1 MEISVLSSGSRGNSV
16 LIKTDNTK
24 VLIDLG
30 VTKSYVEEKLNELE
44 VDPEEIKAILI
55 THTHVDH
62 IQGLKVFL
70 KKYHP
75 KLYVNKIILSL
86 LKEYIDDF
94 DYVLYEESNFKID
107 DIDVNVIK
115 TSHDVKGSVGFIIK
129 NKNKNK
135 SLVYITDTGYIN
147 NKYFK
152 DLTNHNLY
160 IMESNHDIS
169 LLMNGKYPFHLK
181 QRILSD
187 KGHLSNNDASY
198 YLSEFIGDKTNTII
212 LAHLSDD
219 NNTYDLA
226 INTLNETLNKNNKK
240 VKNILVAKQKQ
251 RTDWIEV

>member
-1 MEISVLSSGSRGNSV
+1 MMKVSVLSSGSKGNSV

-30 VTKSYVEEKLNELE
+30 VTKSYIEDKLEELE
-44 VDPEEIKAILI
+44 VDPNEIKAILI

-75 KLYVNKIILSL
+75 KLYVNKVILSL
-86 LKEYIDDF
+86 LHEYISDF
-94 DYVLYEESNFKID
+94 DYELYETPNFNID
-107 DIDVNVIK
+107 DIEVEVIK

-129 NKNKNK
+129 NENK
-135 SLVYITDTGYIN
+135 SMVYITDTGYIN
-147 NKYFK
+147 NKYFNI
-152 DLTNHNLY
+152 LHNHNLY
-160 IMESNHDIS
+160 IMESNHDIKM
-169 LLMNGKYPFHLK
+169 LMEGTYPFHLK

-187 KGHLSNNDASY
+187 KGHLSNEDSSY
-198 YLSEFIGDKTNTII
+198 YLSEFIGNNTNTII

-226 INTLNETLNKNNKK
+226 LNTLNNILSTKNKK
-240 VKNILVAKQKQ
+240 VKNIMIAKQKK